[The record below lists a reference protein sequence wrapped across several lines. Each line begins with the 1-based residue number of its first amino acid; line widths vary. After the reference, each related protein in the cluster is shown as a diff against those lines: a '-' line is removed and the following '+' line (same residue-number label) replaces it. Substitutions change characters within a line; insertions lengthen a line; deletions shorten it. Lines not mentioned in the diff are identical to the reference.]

1 MLPEWPPE
9 GPLATQQQSDVH
21 ICNQVPP
28 IYSNTLHS
36 WTPTNIMILFA
47 KKSAYILSFRISFI
61 TISSVSIGNGNANE
75 PQNTVVEE
83 VVVERK
89 NKDDEESS
97 KMFSCLKERPLWFL
111 FLVMTIN
118 GLFSLACSALIIKIE
133 KPAQD
138 KRYSIDGD

>member
-1 MLPEWPPE
+1 MTFGQKVTKLNSRPVYCSQLY
-9 GPLATQQQSDVH
+9 GIFH
-21 ICNQVPP
+21 
-28 IYSNTLHS
+28 
-36 WTPTNIMILFA
+36 
-47 KKSAYILSFRISFI
+47 
-61 TISSVSIGNGNANE
+61 SVSIGNGNANE
-75 PQNTVVEE
+75 PPNTVVEE

-138 KRYSIDGD
+138 KR

>member
-1 MLPEWPPE
+1 
-9 GPLATQQQSDVH
+9 
-21 ICNQVPP
+21 
-28 IYSNTLHS
+28 
-36 WTPTNIMILFA
+36 MILFS
-47 KKSAYILSFRISFI
+47 KKSAYILSFCISFI

-75 PQNTVVEE
+75 PPNTVVEE

-138 KRYSIDGD
+138 KRYSIGGD